1 MKLFERKQYVIAA
14 IIIVLTLTL
23 AILNSKAQ
31 AQDSTNTYPVM
42 SEQFGPLTYVIAI
55 EKECSG
61 FGVAYGTSRWVMR
74 PDPDCK
80 IKYHHLIGKTGKK
93 LALMGVTERMPT
105 ETMMRGML
113 HRYLAILVQ
122 GTR

>member
-1 MKLFERKQYVIAA
+1 MKLFGRKQYVLAA

-23 AILNSKAQ
+23 VVLNSKAQ
-31 AQDSTNTYPVM
+31 AQNLANAYPVM
-42 SEQFGPLTYVIAI
+42 SEQFGPLTYVIAV
-55 EKECSG
+55 ERECD
-61 FGVAYGTSRWVMR
+61 GVSVPPNTSRWVMR
-74 PDPDCK
+74 PAFDCK

-93 LALMGVTERMPT
+93 LAHMGVTERMPT